1 MRILIDA
8 DVLAYRAAY
17 ATEKTKYLVEFTAA
31 GQGVAYFDNANDAK
45 ASEGVIWSRKEVKPV
60 EDATQAADSIILDIC
75 NQLEAKRSDVV
86 MILSGVGNFRH
97 KIATRAEYKGNR
109 VGAERPKNYNAVRE
123 HLITEWKAIVTAGE
137 EADDRLGIE
146 MTRDANSVCCSIDKD
161 LKQLPGW
168 HYNFHTSE
176 LVAISGR
183 QADLNFFG
191 QVLSGDAVDNVPG
204 LKGIGVVKAEKA
216 LAPCASPLECW
227 NVCWEMYVEQ
237 FGSKKG
243 PKYAIEAARLLHVR
257 RKPKQIW
264 SPMLV
269 DPQPWE
275 FDEVMTPCPRKV
287 LQFSPIPEEVPNL
300 AALSGARTAK

>member
-1 MRILIDA
+1 MRILVDG
-8 DVLAYRAAY
+8 DVAIYRAAY
-17 ATEKTKYLVEFTAA
+17 ATETTRYLA
-31 GQGVAYFDNANDAK
+31 GFPDRYWPFDDAK
-45 ASEGVIWSRKEVKPV
+45 GAKEHCEKVAGCVIWSRKEVKP
-60 EDATQAADSIILDIC
+60 EADATQAADSIVLDIC

-168 HYNFHTSE
+168 HFNFHTSE

-204 LKGIGVVKAEKA
+204 LKGIGVVKSAKA
-216 LAPCASPLECW
+216 LADCATPLDCW
-227 NVCWEMYVEQ
+227 NVCRSMYIQE
-237 FGSKKG
+237 FGKVKG
-243 PKYAIEAARLLHVR
+243 AAYALEAARLLHVR

-264 SPMLV
+264 SPTLV
-269 DPQPWE
+269 SAEPWE
-275 FDEVMTPCPRKV
+275 FDEVMTPCPRKP
-287 LQFSPIPEEVPNL
+287 LAFSPIPEEV
-300 AALSGARTAK
+300 

>member
-17 ATEKTKYLVEFTAA
+17 ATEKTHYLAEWETIQGGQVFSKTA
-31 GQGVAYFDNANDAK
+31 DAK
-45 ASEGVIWSRKEVKPV
+45 SAEGYPKAVVWKRKEVKPV

-75 NQLEAKRSDVV
+75 NQLEATRKDVV

-204 LKGIGVVKAEKA
+204 LKGIGVVKAAKA
-216 LAPCASPLECW
+216 LESCATPLQCWHECIG
-227 NVCWEMYVEQ
+227 MYADQ
-237 FGSKKG
+237 FGPKVG
-243 PKYAIEAARLLHVR
+243 PKYALEAARLLHVR

-264 SPMLV
+264 SPTLV
-269 DPQPWE
+269 DTLPWE
-275 FDEVMTPCPRKV
+275 FDEVMTPCPRKA
-287 LQFSPIPEEVPNL
+287 LQFSPIPEEV
-300 AALSGARTAK
+300 

>member
-17 ATEKTKYLVEFTAA
+17 ATEQTKYLVASP
-31 GQGVAYFDNANDAK
+31 GSQGVNFDNAKSAK
-45 ASEGVIWSRKEVKPV
+45 ECADVNPLAVTWSRKEVRP
-60 EDATQAADSIILDIC
+60 EADAIQAVDSVILDIC

-168 HYNFHTSE
+168 HFNFHTSE

-204 LKGIGVVKAEKA
+204 LKGIGVVKAAKA
-216 LAPCASPLECW
+216 LESCATPWQCWQECW
-227 NVCWEMYVEQ
+227 GMYVHQ
-237 FGSKKG
+237 FGKKG
-243 PKYAIEAARLLHVR
+243 EKYALEAARLLHVR

-264 SPMLV
+264 TPSLAV
-269 DPQPWE
+269 DEPWE
-275 FDEVMTPCPRKV
+275 FDEVMTPCPRKP
-287 LQFSPIPEEVPNL
+287 LAFSPIPEEV
-300 AALSGARTAK
+300 